1 MRTIIVGDIHGE
13 CDKFESLLIKIDFSE
28 ADDRLILLGDLI
40 DRGQGSCRVVSL
52 ATELKKVMDDRLIIL
67 RGSHEKMLLSDSP
80 KDKILRR
87 IVGYG
92 ATVRSFHEN
101 GDDIRRYKEWF
112 NRNTVTYFED
122 EHFQCAHAAVK
133 TSPIGTN
140 DEYTLT
146 MNHSEAKKNRYNGK
160 LTITGHIHLN
170 EPTNFDGRGG
180 KGFALAYEV
189 NRKLPQN
196 GVICIDTNCGNGGQL
211 TAMIICGEAY
221 RLECVR

>member
-40 DRGQGSCRVVSL
+40 DRGHDSYRVVSL
-52 ATELKKVMDDRLIIL
+52 ATELKKVMGDRLIIL
-67 RGSHEKMLLSDSP
+67 RGSHEKMLLSDRLN
-80 KDKILRR
+80 DKFLQC

-92 ATVRSFHEN
+92 ATVRSFHKN
-101 GDDIRRYKEWF
+101 SDDIRRYKEWF

-133 TSPIGTN
+133 TSPICTN

-160 LTITGHIHLN
+160 LTITGHIHLSK
-170 EPTNFDGRGG
+170 PTYFDGRGG
-180 KGFALAYEV
+180 KCFTLDYEAE
-189 NRKLPQN
+189 RKLPES
-196 GVICIDTNCGNGGQL
+196 GIICIDTNCGNGGQL